1 MLFCR
6 EFKYCRIYALFV
18 LIFWVKICACAIF
31 YAFSK
36 SGNRTLTGGRAKSAE
51 LLTGRSAEGLA
62 RWVADV
68 LAELLLR
75 QLAFSLILLETE

>member
-1 MLFCR
+1 M
-6 EFKYCRIYALFV
+6 
-18 LIFWVKICACAIF
+18 
-31 YAFSK
+31 S
-36 SGNRTLTGGRAKSAE
+36 GGRAKSAE

-75 QLAFSLILLETE
+75 QLAFSLILLKTEYGIKKRKKWDKLL